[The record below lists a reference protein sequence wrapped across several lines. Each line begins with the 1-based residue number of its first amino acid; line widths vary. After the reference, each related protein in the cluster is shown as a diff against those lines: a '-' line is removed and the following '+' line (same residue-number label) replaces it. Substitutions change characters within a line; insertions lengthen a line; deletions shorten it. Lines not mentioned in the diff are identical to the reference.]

1 MKLVKLSATALTIS
15 IVATVLIKADQFLS
29 RDSLG
34 QKTKDPV
41 RIQSSELIDKDTII
55 SEEAEKPT
63 NESLLVEKI
72 EKLTARINELEAELI
87 NQQAEEEAISLWKV
101 LMLDA
106 IGIPAAGKD
115 LRTEIRQTRRL
126 FEDPPTTRQA
136 YSL

>member
-41 RIQSSELIDKDTII
+41 KIQNGELIDKDTII
-55 SEEAEKPT
+55 SEEAVKPT

-87 NQQAEEEAISLWKV
+87 NQQAEEEAIKS
-101 LMLDA
+101 
-106 IGIPAAGKD
+106 
-115 LRTEIRQTRRL
+115 
-126 FEDPPTTRQA
+126 
-136 YSL
+136 